1 MTDHRWQSLPV
12 SPSAGSSSIGSSS
25 VEQSSEHLSGR
36 ATASRIITSGPL
48 EGPVWC
54 IVVAGGSGT
63 RYGALKQLEYVGGR
77 RVIDWS
83 LDIARRACD
92 GVVAVV
98 PADRSLNDV
107 VTDRVVAGGATR
119 SASVRQ
125 GLEVVPADAK
135 IIVVHD
141 AARPLTPIAVFER
154 CIDAIRNGAAA
165 SIAAIAVT
173 DTIKRV
179 DDGVVVETIDRSS
192 LVSVQTPQAFN
203 AAILRGAHSNFNDA
217 TDDAALVEQLGG
229 QVVVVEGDVR
239 ARKLTTREDLAILE
253 AYFNTDSKNLAYAQ
267 RLDDAAMLSRPELR
281 HD

>member
-1 MTDHRWQSLPV
+1 MTDHRWQSLAVGAPEALV
-12 SPSAGSSSIGSSS
+12 
-25 VEQSSEHLSGR
+25 
-36 ATASRIITSGPL
+36 
-48 EGPVWC
+48 GPVWC

-83 LDIARRACD
+83 LDVARRACD

-125 GLEVVPADAK
+125 GLEVVPADAA
-135 IIVVHD
+135 IIIVHD
-141 AARPLTPIAVFER
+141 AARPLTPLAVFER
-154 CIDAIRNGAAA
+154 CIGAIREGADAA
-165 SIAAIAVT
+165 IAAISVT

-179 DDGVVVETIDRSS
+179 ADGIVVETIDRSA

-203 AAILRGAHSNFNDA
+203 ATVLRSAHSKYSDA
-217 TDDAALVEQLGG
+217 TDDAALVEQGG
-229 QVVVVEGDVR
+229 GRVVVVEGDVR

-253 AYFNTDSKNLAYAQ
+253 SFYNADTQNYAYSQ
-267 RLDDAAMLSRPELR
+267 RLSEAEMLAPELKP
-281 HD
+281 